1 MFKETILIIDDNPAN
16 LGLLFDYLET
26 KGFKVLVD
34 TDGESALKAVSKA
47 KPDIILLDI
56 LMPGA
61 DGFEICR
68 RLKANFKTC
77 DIPVIFMT
85 ALTDSA
91 DEIKGLELGAVD
103 YITKPLKVEKVLAR
117 VTTHLTVRSL
127 QKQLLEKNKKLE
139 ERNNQLQE
147 ALDNIRT
154 LTGLLPICTNCKKIR
169 DDDGYWSQLEQYFS
183 SRSDVLFSHGLCPDC
198 SDALYG
204 NQDWYIRWKAKTES

>member
-1 MFKETILIIDDNPAN
+1 MSEETILIIDDNPAN

-34 TDGESALKAVSKA
+34 TDGESALKAVSQA
-47 KPDIILLDI
+47 EPDIILLDI

-91 DEIKGLELGAVD
+91 DEVKGLELGAVD
-103 YITKPLKVEKVLAR
+103 YITKPLQVEKVLAR

-198 SDALYG
+198 SDTLYG

>member
-1 MFKETILIIDDNPAN
+1 MSEETILIIDDNPTN
-16 LGLLFDYLET
+16 LGLLFNYLET

-34 TDGESALKAVSKA
+34 TDGESALKAVNKV

-77 DIPVIFMT
+77 SIPVVFMT
-85 ALTDSA
+85 ALTDSS
-91 DEIKGLELGAVD
+91 DEVKGLELGAVD
-103 YITKPLKVEKVLAR
+103 YITKPLQVEKVLAR
-117 VTTHLTVRSL
+117 VTTHLTIRSL
-127 QKQLLEKNKKLE
+127 QKQLQEKNDKLE
-139 ERNNQLQE
+139 ERNDQLQE
-147 ALDNIRT
+147 ALDDIKT
-154 LTGLLPICTNCKKIR
+154 LTGLLPICTNCKKIK
-169 DDDGYWSQLEQYFS
+169 DDEGYWSQLEQYFS

-204 NQDWYIRWKAKTES
+204 NQDWYIRWKAKTAS

>member
-1 MFKETILIIDDNPAN
+1 MSDETILIIDDNPAN

-34 TDGESALKAVSKA
+34 TDGESALKAISKA

-91 DEIKGLELGAVD
+91 DEVKGLELGAVD
-103 YITKPLKVEKVLAR
+103 YITKPLQVEKVLAR
-117 VTTHLTVRSL
+117 VTTHLTIRTL
-127 QKQLLEKNKKLE
+127 QKQLQEKNDKLE
-139 ERNNQLQE
+139 ERNDELQQ
-147 ALDNIRT
+147 ALDKIKT

-169 DDDGYWSQLEQYFS
+169 DDDGYWNQLEKYIS
-183 SRSDVLFSHGLCPDC
+183 SRSDVLFTHGLCPDC
-198 SDALYG
+198 SDSLYG
-204 NQDWYIRWKAKTES
+204 KQDWYKRWKAGTES

>member
-1 MFKETILIIDDNPAN
+1 MSGETILIIDDNPAN
-16 LGLLFDYLET
+16 LGLLFDYLES

-34 TDGESALKAVSKA
+34 TDAELALKAVTQTQ
-47 KPDIILLDI
+47 PDIILLDI

-68 RLKANFKTC
+68 RLKTNFKTC
-77 DIPVIFMT
+77 HIPVIFMT

-103 YITKPLKVEKVLAR
+103 YITKPLNVEKVLAR
-117 VTTHLTVRSL
+117 VTTHLTIRSL
-127 QKQLLEKNKKLE
+127 QKQLQEKNDKLE

-147 ALDNIRT
+147 ALDKIKT
-154 LTGLLPICTNCKKIR
+154 LKGLLPICTNCKKIR
-169 DDDGYWSQLEQYFS
+169 DDEGYWNQLEKFIS
-183 SRSDVLFSHGLCPDC
+183 SRSDVLFTHGLCPDC
-198 SDALYG
+198 ADALYG